1 MIIRGNAIEA
11 ELYFD
16 DEDYFVVNVLKP
28 EEVVLPNGKV
38 AYVNKAG
45 EPFIVGADPN
55 QIEQELDQFI
65 EFIQDN
71 SKPRPELSLVEW

>member
-16 DEDYFVVNVLKP
+16 ADNCFVVNVLRP

-45 EPFIVGADPN
+45 EVFIVGSDTN
-55 QIEQELDQFI
+55 QIEEELDQFV

-71 SKPRPELSLVEW
+71 SKPLPEIFPLE